1 MKNLQEWVIFLY
13 ENSKKK
19 SNYYFE
25 ESVYQMIIDKFNKKS
40 FNMSKIDSVSEKP
53 MLEESSV
60 LTRRVLPLNSI
71 YGYIFITDEKIYFE
85 PFHNL
90 AGNTVEKIEIGKIE
104 KLFKKRY
111 ELREV
116 ICSVI
121 TDRPRDNHGQELLL
135 HL

>member
-1 MKNLQEWVIFLY
+1 
-13 ENSKKK
+13 
-19 SNYYFE
+19 
-25 ESVYQMIIDKFNKKS
+25 
-40 FNMSKIDSVSEKP
+40 MSKIDSVSEKP

-116 ICSVI
+116 ICSVTI
-121 TDRPRDNHGQELLL
+121 DRPRDNHGQELLL